1 MHEVRE
7 LWDHKVGVDYL
18 VRRSWYKREKNTLE
32 SSKGVHAQS
41 DDCKLKGEKPD
52 KNKIAFDC
60 ISHK

>member
-1 MHEVRE
+1 MKYENCRITKYMYTTLTE
-7 LWDHKVGVDYL
+7 GADT
-18 VRRSWYKREKNTLE
+18 KREKKNTLE